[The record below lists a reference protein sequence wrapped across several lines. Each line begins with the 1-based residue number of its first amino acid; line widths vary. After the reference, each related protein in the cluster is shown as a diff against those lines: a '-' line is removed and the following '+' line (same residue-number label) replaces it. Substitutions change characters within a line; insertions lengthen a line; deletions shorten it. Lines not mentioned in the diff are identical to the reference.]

1 MRLILKLPLMEELK
15 MGQIKVSD
23 IRIEKTVGQI
33 FGQPEKTV
41 IKQSAKGT
49 DYETK
54 TIERMKV
61 VISGEMTTATS
72 QDGTIS
78 YAYEV
83 YDPKSKFNFKV
94 KTANKIDVEFGQTIG
109 LVGLIGGVAGNF
121 VWFKADK
128 IVEIKT
134 A

>member
-1 MRLILKLPLMEELK
+1 MEEFK

-94 KTANKIDVEFGQTIG
+94 KTANKIDVEFGQT
-109 LVGLIGGVAGNF
+109 VGLIFLVGGVAGSF